1 MFSVSI
7 EVNFCYGHRLMN
19 HPGKCKNI
27 HGHSVKAAI
36 TVTAGE
42 LDENGMV
49 CDFSN
54 IKKVAK
60 SYIDQ
65 EIDHNFLLYKD
76 DPLLPQLIE
85 SNERHKVLDEHPTA
99 EIIAKMIYT
108 TIKNQGFNVSKVT
121 LWETT
126 STYACYQED

>member
-1 MFSVSI
+1 MFSISI

-19 HPGKCKNI
+19 HSGKCKHI

-36 TVTAGE
+36 TVTADE

-65 EIDHNFLLYKD
+65 DIDHNFLLYKD
-76 DPLLPQLIE
+76 DPLIPQLVE
-85 SNERHKVLDEHPTA
+85 SHERHRVLDEHPTA
-99 EIIAKMIYT
+99 EVIAKMIYK
-108 TIKNQGFNVSKVT
+108 TIKNHGFNVSKVT

>member
-1 MFSVSI
+1 
-7 EVNFCYGHRLMN
+7 MN

-36 TVTAGE
+36 TVTAEE

-49 CDFSN
+49 CDFSD
-54 IKKVAK
+54 IKKIAK

-65 EIDHNFLLYKD
+65 DLDHNFLLFRN
-76 DPLLPQLIE
+76 DPLLPHLIK
-85 SNERHKVLDEHPTA
+85 SNERHRVLDEHPTA
-99 EIIAKMIYT
+99 EVIAKMIYT
-108 TIKNQGFNVSKVT
+108 KIKHHGFNVSKVT
-121 LWETT
+121 LWEST